1 MKKILIAVAVALLMI
16 TVTVTADEQG
26 QKKPL
31 MGIQWWT
38 NFDDALKHARAE
50 GKPLFL
56 DFFNPN

>member
-1 MKKILIAVAVALLMI
+1 MKKILIAIAVAVLTIPVM
-16 TVTVTADEQG
+16 VTAAEQG
-26 QKKPL
+26 QNKPL

-38 NFDDALKHARAE
+38 NFDDAMKHARAE